1 MHVLIPF
8 AFCQSDGCGKALAD
22 LKLPHL
28 QKLLASL
35 QPLALDAGQVW
46 SLSAP
51 HERALARVHGLPH
64 RDGLIPWAAL
74 QAPEKTGAWGFV
86 TLCHWQI
93 GSHHIAMDSQALSD
107 LSPAD
112 GLALYQAMQPFFAQ
126 DGIQL
131 HRVTPTCWL
140 ARHDAWATLAT
151 AALDRVAGR
160 HVDRWLPH
168 QAQAASLRR
177 LQSEMQMLLYT
188 HPVNDARAQAGLRVV
203 NSFWLHGTGAL
214 PTDWQAPPALDA
226 PLMPQTLRDA
236 AVAEDWPA
244 WVQSWQDL
252 DLAYLAPLLQLVE
265 QAEGAIQGWVQ
276 NRTEKQAERNAE
288 RQIEQQIARKA
299 QHPGLDNVATSP
311 LLLTLCGEQHTQ
323 TYRWVPRGWRLRL
336 KNRLNPLRV
345 RAALERL

>member
-8 AFCQSDGCGKALAD
+8 AFCQSEGCGQALTS
-22 LKLPHL
+22 LKLPNLAKLLTHL
-28 QKLLASL
+28 QA
-35 QPLALDAGQVW
+35 QALDEGDEW

-51 HERALARVHGLPH
+51 HERTLARVHGLPQS
-64 RDGLIPWAAL
+64 DGLIPWAAW

-93 GSHHIAMDSQALSD
+93 GSHHIAMDSQPLAD
-107 LSPAD
+107 LSEAD
-112 GLALYQAMQPFFAQ
+112 SLALYQAMQPFFAQ

-151 AALDRVAGR
+151 ASLDRVAGR
-160 HVDRWLPH
+160 RVDRWLPH

-188 HPVNDARAQAGLRVV
+188 HPVNDARAQAGLPAV

-214 PTDWQAPPALDA
+214 PANWQAPQDLDA
-226 PLMPQTLRDA
+226 PVTPHTLRDA

-244 WVQSWQDL
+244 WVRAWQEIDATHLAGLLGLIEQGKRQGAAAAHLGSASWQ
-252 DLAYLAPLLQLVE
+252 
-265 QAEGAIQGWVQ
+265 
-276 NRTEKQAERNAE
+276 
-288 RQIEQQIARKA
+288 
-299 QHPGLDNVATSP
+299 
-311 LLLTLCGEQHTQ
+311 LTLCGERHAQS
-323 TYRWVPRGWRLRL
+323 YLWVPRGWRLRL
-336 KNRLNPLRV
+336 KNRLSPPRV